1 MASCWYDQSLYFL
14 ILPIIPRLC
23 DSIEFYEER
32 QLYHLLLANDPS
44 VRIIYLSSNQV
55 NERVVGYYLSLC
67 RSQSTQK
74 SSDNEMHQMLSRIM
88 MIHLNNPF
96 TEHCIPLSE
105 KILGLPPLIYFLKRL
120 IGSSFNGCQ
129 NIDSVNVEC
138 GLSVFTG
145 SDSIDSLSQKLG
157 VRVLEASGDQL
168 HYGTKQ
174 GSRECFA
181 ACGLTF
187 PIGTPELPAD
197 EDLLSYGTDRG
208 GTKIYWAQNHM
219 YIRSVRDLSIG
230 IARQIAKGVRPR
242 KWMIKLNQGFSGKG
256 NASIDLQS
264 IQSKVLPV
272 SEIAALIETELPK
285 MKLEDQ
291 NLTWYDTDKHVGFKS
306 QIERLGVIAES
317 FITGEFP
324 SSPSVQAVIEPKDGR
339 VSVISTHE
347 QLLDGQ
353 VYSGCI
359 NPASDKYR
367 AKIMD
372 AGLAVG
378 RFLATR
384 GVVGHFSVDFMA
396 NQNEDGSWDV
406 HAVEVNLRQ
415 GGTTH
420 PHSMMALLCG
430 GSICSDGLFRTN
442 DGSVRTY
449 IATDTHFNSKLKGYN
464 EERLVEAIEC
474 KTDAFANRIRWN
486 KANGVGVT
494 FHLFK
499 FIKIGRIGFTAIGRT
514 KEEAQS
520 LFDATVE
527 FLEDLGDKHVQG
539 W

>member
-1 MASCWYDQSLYFL
+1 
-14 ILPIIPRLC
+14 
-23 DSIEFYEER
+23 
-32 QLYHLLLANDPS
+32 
-44 VRIIYLSSNQV
+44 
-55 NERVVGYYLSLC
+55 
-67 RSQSTQK
+67 
-74 SSDNEMHQMLSRIM
+74 MHDMLSRIM
-88 MIHLNNPF
+88 MIHLNTPF
-96 TEHCIPLSE
+96 TKHCIPLSE
-105 KILGLPPLIYFLKRL
+105 KILSQPRLITFLKGL
-120 IGSSFNGCQ
+120 IGSSFSGCEDVNGG
-129 NIDSVNVEC
+129 NVAC

-145 SDSIDSLSQKLG
+145 SDSIDTLSQKIG

-181 ACGLTF
+181 ACGLAF
-187 PIGTPELPAD
+187 PSGTPELPAD

-208 GTKIYWAQNHM
+208 DMKNHR
-219 YIRSVRDLSIG
+219 YIRSVHGLSIG
-230 IARQIAKGVRPR
+230 IARQIAKGVKPS

-256 NASIDLQS
+256 NASIDLRS
-264 IQSKVLPV
+264 IQSLSLSV
-272 SEIAALIETELPK
+272 SEIAALIEAALPN
-285 MKLEDQ
+285 MKLEDP
-291 NLTWYDTDKHVGFKS
+291 NLTWHDTLHHVGFKT

-317 FITGEFP
+317 FVIGEFP

-353 VYSGCI
+353 VYNGCI
-359 NPASDKYR
+359 NPASDRYR

-378 RFLATR
+378 RFLATQ
-384 GVVGHFSVDFMA
+384 GVVGHFSVDFIA
-396 NQNEDGSWDV
+396 YQNQDGSWDV
-406 HAVEVNLRQ
+406 NAVEVNLRQ

-430 GSICSDGLFRTN
+430 GCICSDGLFRTN

-449 IATDTHFNSKLKGYN
+449 IATDTHFNSNLKGYD
-464 EERLVEAIEC
+464 EERFVDALEC
-474 KTDAFANRIRWN
+474 KTDALANRIRWD
-486 KANGVGVT
+486 KGNGVGVT

-499 FIKIGRIGFTAIGRT
+499 FIQRGRIGFTAIGRT

-527 FLEDLGDKHVQG
+527 FLKDLGDKHSQG
-539 W
+539 